1 MMSEIG
7 GQRSE
12 GLIYFSLSAFIFLLL
27 AFCLK
32 MVWILI
38 VINFVN

>member
-27 AFCLK
+27 ALGFKLSA
-32 MVWILI
+32 
-38 VINFVN
+38 